1 MCQCTNRFCVQSP
14 LSSVE
19 THESFQEAV
28 VTRGYVSASMFAF
41 GITSSD
47 ALEQLIQDI
56 LLNTEAL
63 GSTLGVTAANANI
76 SPHAASIRRA
86 WHESWALCHRTS
98 SNQQW
103 TPSDLLWSD
112 APPPKLTLETQRAAL
127 GIPGKLS
134 RRTARLKQHSRPA
147 VLGTGLRL
155 PLETR
160 EPSHVDALDPDHQRD
175 EAHGA
180 LGDERP
186 TTPFQHGTLMCWE
199 DVPQIDKASLSAGP
213 WRINRILHIRSNA
226 FALCGGVIWHR
237 TRHLTPNCW
246 PALPI
251 NTQPTA
257 GSALRICPNSCPLI
271 AF

>member
-1 MCQCTNRFCVQSP
+1 MCQCTNRFCVRTTNTLAFVSPNKWVPPQRWQSP

-76 SPHAASIRRA
+76 SPHAASICRA

-112 APPPKLTLETQRAAL
+112 APPPKLALETQRTTL
-127 GIPGKLS
+127 SLPGKLS

-155 PLETR
+155 LETR
-160 EPSHVDALDPDHQRD
+160 KPLRVDALDPDHQRA

-180 LGDERP
+180 LGEERP
-186 TTPFQHGTLMCWE
+186 TTPFQHGTLNS
-199 DVPQIDKASLSAGP
+199 DVLG
-213 WRINRILHIRSNA
+213 R
-226 FALCGGVIWHR
+226 C
-237 TRHLTPNCW
+237 
-246 PALPI
+246 
-251 NTQPTA
+251 PTD
-257 GSALRICPNSCPLI
+257 
-271 AF
+271 